1 MRYAY
6 MALVA
11 VLAALMLLFM
21 VQNLQSVTVA
31 LFAISLSM
39 PAWLLALIAYVLG
52 ALTGGA
58 VYAFLRASVQGARQP
73 PAA

>member
-6 MALVA
+6 IALVA
-11 VLAALMLLFM
+11 VLAALMVLFM

-31 LFAISLSM
+31 LFAINLAM
-39 PAWLLALIAYVLG
+39 PVWVLVLIIYALG

-58 VYAFLRASVQGARQP
+58 VYAFLRASVQGARRT
-73 PAA
+73 AA

>member
-11 VLAALMLLFM
+11 VLAALLVLFM

-31 LFAISLSM
+31 LFAIHLAM
-39 PAWLLALIAYVLG
+39 PVWVLVLIIYTLG
-52 ALTGGA
+52 AFTGGA
-58 VYAFLRASVQGARQP
+58 VYAFLRASVQGARRT
-73 PAA
+73 AE

>member
-6 MALVA
+6 IALVV
-11 VLAALMLLFM
+11 VLAALTMLFM

-31 LFAISLSM
+31 LFAVSLAM
-39 PAWLLALIAYVLG
+39 PVWVLVLIIYALG

-58 VYAFLRASVQGARQP
+58 VYAFLRASVQGARRT
-73 PAA
+73 AA

>member
-11 VLAALMLLFM
+11 VLAALLVLFM

-31 LFAISLSM
+31 LFAIHLAM
-39 PAWLLALIAYVLG
+39 PVWVLVLIIYALG

-58 VYAFLRASVQGARQP
+58 VYAFVRASVRGTRRT
-73 PAA
+73 PA